1 MKYKRIYEILRKR
14 KHKVSGFSYDDR
26 SCWDKKDYT
35 ACLTPLWICVED
47 PSIGCRLWIT
57 QTSASALHI
66 SYVKIDAQGK
76 RASMETHI
84 RCRSKTELA
93 DRLERLFSVL
103 DAAAR
108 KGGGKEGNAA

>member
-35 ACLTPLWICVED
+35 ARLTPLWICVED

-66 SYVKIDAQGK
+66 SYVKIDALGK
-76 RASMETHI
+76 RAGMETHI

-93 DRLERLFSVL
+93 DRLERFFSVL
-103 DAAAR
+103 DTAAR
-108 KGGGKEGNAA
+108 RGGGKGENAA

>member
-14 KHKVSGFSYDDR
+14 KQKVNGFSYDDR
-26 SCWDKKDYT
+26 SCWGKEDYT
-35 ACLTPLWICVED
+35 ARLTPLWICVED
-47 PSIGCRLWIT
+47 PSIGYRLWIT
-57 QTSASALHI
+57 QTSAAALHI
-66 SYVKIDAQGK
+66 SYVKTDAQGK
-76 RASMETHI
+76 RAGMETHI

-108 KGGGKEGNAA
+108 KGGGKEENAA